1 MNAVFDQAQF
11 QINRDRA
18 ALPPSAAVT
27 ALPLPLLLRHAL
39 SCLLLAVADAAFAHR
54 PGSNLSLLQETQKRL
69 QRLQPLRPRRAGS
82 QGDDIRQLSGR
93 EE

>member
-1 MNAVFDQAQF
+1 LDQAQI

-18 ALPPSAAVT
+18 ALPPSSAMT
-27 ALPLPLLLRHAL
+27 ALPLLLLRNAL
-39 SCLLLAVADAAFAHR
+39 SCLLLAVAYAAFARR
-54 PGSNLSLLQETQKRL
+54 PGSDLSLLQQTQKRL
-69 QRLQPLRPRRAGS
+69 QRLQPLRPRRAGT